1 LSEGVEAMKQ
11 KINWIADIDTSKVN
25 VIKVVKAMI
34 ANKPGKY
41 ILGEGKSNGK
51 PYVVG
56 VYFADTVL
64 SEGIP
69 IQSHIAGYF
78 NQIPN

>member
-1 LSEGVEAMKQ
+1 MNKKLS
-11 KINWIADIDTSKVN
+11 WIADIDTGKVN

-34 ANKPGKY
+34 ATKPGKY
-41 ILGEGKSNGK
+41 ILGEGKSNGN

-56 VYFADTVL
+56 VYFDDSVL

-78 NQIPN
+78 NHIRN

>member
-1 LSEGVEAMKQ
+1 MNKKLS
-11 KINWIADIDTSKVN
+11 WIADIDTSKVN

-41 ILGEGKSNGK
+41 ILGEGKSNGS

-56 VYFADTVL
+56 VYFDDAVL
-64 SEGIP
+64 SEGMP

-78 NQIPN
+78 NHIRN